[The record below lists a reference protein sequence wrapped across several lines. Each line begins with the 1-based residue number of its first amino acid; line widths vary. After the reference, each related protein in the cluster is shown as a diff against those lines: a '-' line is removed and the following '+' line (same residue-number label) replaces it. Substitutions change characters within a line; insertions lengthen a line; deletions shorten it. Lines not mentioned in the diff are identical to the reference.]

1 MKKIYDNHLMKHVG
15 KFYCYNDLDYC
26 DVAYIRMALK
36 DSVEL
41 MQNIYDKFIKQ
52 KRPKKMIKGAK
63 KNLDWA
69 TEKLCYF
76 EDKLN
81 LQDEW
86 LKKNF
91 DKAGML
97 NGWLID

>member
-1 MKKIYDNHLMKHVG
+1 MKTD
-15 KFYCYNDLDYC
+15 DDYYSINNLTLC

-41 MQNIYDKFIKQ
+41 MQQIHDKFIEQ

-69 TEKLCYF
+69 IKKLDYF
-76 EDKLN
+76 ESKLSYQN
-81 LQDEW
+81 EW

-91 DKAGML
+91 QKICAVNNVGSKVDIQ
-97 NGWLID
+97 WY